1 MKKIILIIM
10 SVSFVAGMVAN
21 YIVSRYDVRW
31 IISGSMMPVLKIGAI
46 CVIDKQN
53 THPKKGQIA
62 CYVRNYDQLLVTHR
76 VHDIDKGDY
85 YFKGDANKSY
95 DGYVVQKQIYGTVVF
110 HTNSVAK
117 LIEKNV
123 KWDTKT
129 AIVKNKK
136 YQA

>member
-1 MKKIILIIM
+1 MDNLREHD
-10 SVSFVAGMVAN
+10 AGFENWCHMCYRQAE
-21 YIVSRYDVRW
+21 YAS
-31 IISGSMMPVLKIGAI
+31 
-46 CVIDKQN
+46 
-53 THPKKGQIA
+53 KKGQIA

-110 HTNSVAK
+110 YTNSVAK